1 MIAGWGQGM
10 ALAFFSSVLNYEK
23 FTGDGAL

>member
-1 MIAGWGQGM
+1 MIMCLM
-10 ALAFFSSVLNYEK
+10 ALAFFGTVLNYEK